1 MVKELGLKPGM
12 HALECGCGRGRIA
25 HHVAT
30 HSGAKVTGFNIN
42 DGQ

>member
-1 MVKELGLKPGM
+1 MDKLGLGPGK

-25 HHVAT
+25 HHVASVT
-30 HSGAKVTGFNIN
+30 GAKVTGFNIN